1 MLNAVSIES
10 LLFPSFEVTPTF
22 AAAIARMVREL
33 RNVAFPEEQHAI
45 KSAAAWA
52 VAGDFLR
59 CRDFDSADV
68 VVLDGW
74 WALPPLARQLLGR
87 AVSNAT
93 RSGSTERASL
103 AAAKAAASCSFDRIM
118 TSTGESLSRKERQ
131 D

>member
-1 MLNAVSIES
+1 MS
-10 LLFPSFEVTPTF
+10 

-33 RNVAFPEEQHAI
+33 RSVAFPEEQHAI

-87 AVSNAT
+87 AVVDAT
-93 RSGSTERASL
+93 RSGRTERASS
-103 AAAKAAASCSFDRIM
+103 AAAKPAASKKRIGARGAPSVM
-118 TSTGESLSRKERQ
+118 RPDANIYGVMAVARSALAWFVRLC
-131 D
+131 